1 VTPFLQIRELQT
13 DSGCITCQQEE
24 IFRKRSGVSSRR
36 TPLQV
41 SVWRNLPKIVQ
52 LLRVRPAA
60 NCWRCVLARQTA
72 EDKHDSKLAESCPT
86 SGSSEISELPS
97 VKDGKSNLKP
107 VNKKRLRD
115 LRPGDRVLVFDA
127 RLR

>member
-1 VTPFLQIRELQT
+1 VAAETRPLRLGELA
-13 DSGCITCQQEE
+13 
-24 IFRKRSGVSSRR
+24 KRQRV
-36 TPLQV
+36 
-41 SVWRNLPKIVQ
+41 VQ

-115 LRPGDRVLVFDA
+115 LRPDDRVLVFDA